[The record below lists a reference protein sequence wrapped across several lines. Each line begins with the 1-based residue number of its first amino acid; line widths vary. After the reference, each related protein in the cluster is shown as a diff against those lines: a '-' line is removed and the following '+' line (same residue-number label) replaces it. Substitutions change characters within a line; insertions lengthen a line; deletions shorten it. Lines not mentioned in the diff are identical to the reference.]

1 MTETTISSVQTDAT
15 TPTTENT
22 VETTPQ
28 VEKLATEA
36 AQTVTTEA
44 TTEETA
50 DKQQPQQMRDSE
62 GKFLPKHPRVEKLQ
76 TKINELTRQKH
87 DASRELEAIKAEA
100 QRIQQQ
106 LQQKPQLD
114 PADFEGQQADL
125 VRRAFKQEKLEDMA
139 QRARTLEAQSQA
151 KTHEIVQTQV
161 EELREHIPDI
171 DGIFMPPTQG
181 GPMIS
186 PVMAEAIARTPNG
199 ALVAYHLMKNP
210 REASRLYNADPMTAL
225 IEIGQIAAGI
235 KPAPVRR
242 VSQAPQPVQTVAGS
256 VGNPSPDLANLSFK
270 DYERVRNEQELA
282 KRYP

>member
-1 MTETTISSVQTDAT
+1 MTETIATLAQTDAT
-15 TPTTENT
+15 TPTP
-22 VETTPQ
+22 ETTVTVTPQ
-28 VEKLATEA
+28 DAVPATDA
-36 AQTVTTEA
+36 APATTEA
-44 TTEETA
+44 TVDTTA
-50 DKQQPQQMRDSE
+50 EKQAAQQMRDSE

-76 TKINELTRQKH
+76 SKINELTRQKH
-87 DASRELEAIKAEA
+87 DAARELEAIKAEA
-100 QRIQQQ
+100 QRIQTQ
-106 LQQKPQLD
+106 LQQKSQID

-125 VRRAFKQEKLEDMA
+125 VRRAFKQEKLEDMGN
-139 QRARTLEAQSQA
+139 RARQLEAQSQA

-210 REASRLYNADPMTAL
+210 REAARLYNSDPMTAL

-235 KPAPVRR
+235 KPAPVKR
-242 VSQAPQPVQTVAGS
+242 VSQAPQPVQTVSGS
-256 VGNPSPDLANLSFK
+256 IGNPTPDLATLSFK